1 MLMLG
6 EKAQWKV
13 IYLEFSL
20 NSFLRRNSLS
30 GNSTERRNLEKYL
43 VYYFKGEHFCRC
55 ECDHTLMVMYV
66 TILIF
71 GNFKTSRSP
80 QIT

>member
-20 NSFLRRNSLS
+20 NSFLRRNSLL
-30 GNSTERRNLEKYL
+30 GNSIERRNLEKYL
-43 VYYFKGEHFCRC
+43 VNYLKR
-55 ECDHTLMVMYV
+55 VN
-66 TILIF
+66 IF
-71 GNFKTSRSP
+71 IDVNA
-80 QIT
+80 IIH